1 MRLLHYNS
9 EGNLVL
15 TDDLVD
21 EGSLPA
27 YAILSHTWVEEEE
40 VTFQELKADAG
51 LVKPGYQKIEYCGQQ
66 ARRDGLRY
74 WWVDTCCI
82 DKTNTAEYRH
92 AVKSMYRWYQSATI
106 CYVYLADVST
116 ERCEAEKRS
125 WKLAFAESRWFTR
138 GWTLQELLAPSNL
151 RFYSMEWTKLGDKPS
166 LQLEI
171 HRITAVPLAVVNG
184 ALLSDYSIEERLQ
197 WGSARQT
204 KLEEDRV
211 YSMEGFFGIDLAPI
225 YGIGY
230 QEAFR
235 RLQEEIKLLSAC
247 VRDLYV
253 TNTRDDKHRI
263 QETKGGLLKDA
274 SHWIYNTPEYQEW
287 FKAEHGSI
295 LWIKGDP
302 GKGKTMLICSIV
314 DNLQSRKGNAD
325 ILAYFFCQATDTRI
339 NNATA
344 VLRGLLCSIFE
355 QHPSLTSHLR
365 TRYSRAGGKIFE
377 DSNAWIVLT
386 GVFSK
391 LISDPLLPTTYI
403 LIDALDECDANLKE
417 LLQFISLASH
427 SAARVR
433 WVLSSRNW
441 PLIQDGLADT
451 NHKLRLSLEL
461 NGDSIAAAVRSF
473 IHCKVNQLAAKH
485 GYDAKTQR
493 AIVEYVSVN
502 AQDTFLWVALL
513 FNTLK
518 DVPKRYVLQRLKAM
532 PTGLDALY
540 DRMLRQISTG
550 NDVQLCMQVLAI
562 IGKVH
567 RPITV
572 HELSTLLTTDLDLSV
587 DELAEIV
594 GLCGAFLTLRD
605 DKLYFIHQS
614 AVEFVFAQDLSLS
627 FPSGI
632 SSVNGMILS
641 RCLESME
648 VLCRDFY
655 ALNDPGYKSSEFDL
669 QELKPDPLLGL
680 YYSCECWLLHVLE
693 LDFETERSLLEENGI
708 IHKFWKSK
716 WLYWLEIISLHDE
729 MLKAFRSLTAL
740 ASRIEVWQ
748 FDCPDRSDANCTQ
761 TRKDLAWL
769 SDFVQDAKRFVLYHH
784 HAILMGPLQIY
795 ASALLFSPSQSLT
808 RRSFAKDLPSW
819 VTTKN
824 GSASPSNW
832 PSSIYVLDHHR
843 YPVNSVQFSHDMSM
857 LLTTCQKFTNVWDT
871 STGLRLEAF
880 EGDLFT
886 YSIFLFNTRS
896 VAILSSD
903 LSIQIFDEVFDV
915 QRCFVLACPESM
927 RDESKP
933 AHWLTSSH
941 DSSLVAAVRYYEI
954 VVWKLETSEC
964 LCVLEGQYS
973 FVDLVFVKNNDQLMS
988 ADIDG
993 TINIWDVS
1001 SGHCLQSL
1009 SYIDPIP
1016 LEPNPL
1022 PIPNIPNYR
1031 LICGE
1036 FLGNAKEVIC
1046 ATPNSILRHEVETSK
1061 TVKLNDEG
1069 TSYGLWVSS
1078 DSTRYAW
1085 LEDENSLKVAD
1096 AHTGVMLQK
1105 ITCQSKQVRSMNF
1118 SRDAKWL
1125 AIGGDDGVVT
1135 VHDLSVTEVSSTK
1148 RDSYFEEPIAWSP
1161 NALYLAVAN
1170 ESTVE
1175 ITDMN
1180 FDQVHTLRGHAD
1192 KVICFDFRQSST
1204 MQLVSG
1210 SRDGTIK
1217 VWDLVTF
1224 TCSQTLL
1231 GHESPVICLA
1241 SCQGQDPLVSVSVDA
1256 TIKIWDLALGQ
1267 CIQKLGWNGTINKG
1281 VARCSSAVAL
1291 SPDATRMA
1299 VAFGGNSL
1307 RVWDLAE
1314 DAIIFELR
1322 TPNTTSLAFSKDSS
1336 QIAISSKEGII
1347 ILDIESERCLMHV
1360 SHDAYMVDRMSFDD
1374 TGHFLTTNI
1383 GCIDVRAT
1391 VRDIGT
1397 NAIFRGLSA
1406 HEHLP
1411 LLHLD
1416 SKPLLYIHIDHWAA
1430 LGSPNMQIANNSVA
1444 IRDCDGRLEIYKF
1457 DIEKLRALKGS
1468 SSRIGLT
1475 S

>member
-40 VTFQELKADAG
+40 VTFQELKAGTG
-51 LVKPGYQKIEYCGQQ
+51 LVKPGYQKIEYCGHQ

-116 ERCEAEKRS
+116 ERCEAEKRA
-125 WKLAFAESRWFTR
+125 WQLEFAESRWFTR

-151 RFYSMEWTKLGDKPS
+151 RFYSMEWTKLGDKSS

-171 HRITAVPLAVVNG
+171 HRITAVPLAVVKG

-225 YGIGY
+225 HGIGY

-314 DNLQSRKGNAD
+314 DHLQSRKGNAD

-355 QHPSLTSHLR
+355 QQPSLTSHLR

-386 GVFSK
+386 GVLSK
-391 LISDPLLPTTYI
+391 IISDPLLPTTYI

-427 SAARVR
+427 STSRVR

-441 PLIQDGLADT
+441 PLIQDGLA
-451 NHKLRLSLEL
+451 NANRELRLSLEL
-461 NGDSIAAAVRSF
+461 NGESIAAAVRSF
-473 IHCKVNQLAAKH
+473 ITCKVNQLAVKH
-485 GYDAKTQR
+485 GYDTQ
-493 AIVEYVSVN
+493 AQQTIIAYVSVN

-518 DVPKRYVLQRLKAM
+518 DVPKRHVLQRLKVM
-532 PTGLDALY
+532 PAGLDALY
-540 DRMLRQISTG
+540 DRMLHQICTG
-550 NDVQLCMQVLAI
+550 NDAEICMQVLAI

-567 RPITV
+567 RPITI

-587 DELAEIV
+587 DELTEII
-594 GLCGAFLTLRD
+594 GLCGSFLTLRD
-605 DKLYFIHQS
+605 DKLYYIHQS
-614 AVEFVFAQDLSLS
+614 AVEFITTQASNLVFPL
-627 FPSGI
+627 GM
-632 SSVNGMILS
+632 SSVNCMILS

-655 ALNDPGYKSSEFDL
+655 ALNDPGYKSSKFDP
-669 QELKPDPLLGL
+669 QGSCPDPLLGL

-693 LDFETERSLLEENGI
+693 LDYETERSLLDEGGI

-716 WLYWLEIISLHDE
+716 WLYWLEIISLHGD
-729 MLKAFRSLTAL
+729 MLKVFRSLTRL
-740 ASRIEVWQ
+740 ANQIEVRQ
-748 FDCPDRSDANCTQ
+748 FDWLNRFDTNCKQ
-761 TRKDLAWL
+761 ARKDLAWL
-769 SDFVQDAKRFVLYHH
+769 NDIVQDAKRFVLYHH

-808 RRSFAKDLPSW
+808 RQLFAKDLPSW
-819 VTTKN
+819 VTTKKGN
-824 GSASPSNW
+824 TSPSNW

-843 YPVNSVQFSHDMSM
+843 YPVDSVHFSHDMSM

-880 EGDLFT
+880 EGEFFT
-886 YSIFLFNTRS
+886 YSIFLSNTRS
-896 VAILSSD
+896 IAILSSD
-903 LSIQIFDEVFDV
+903 FSVQVFDGE
-915 QRCFVLACPESM
+915 RCFVLESPESL
-927 RDESKP
+927 RDESKI

-941 DSSLVAAVRYYEI
+941 DSSLVAAIRYYEI
-954 VVWKLETSEC
+954 VIWKLETSEC
-964 LCVLEGQYS
+964 LCVLEGYAP
-973 FVDLVFVKNNDQLMS
+973 FVDLIFLKSNHQVLS

-1001 SGHCLQSL
+1001 SGHCLQRL
-1009 SYIDPIP
+1009 SYIDPAP
-1016 LEPNPL
+1016 FEPSPL
-1022 PIPNIPNYR
+1022 PIPNIPSYR

-1036 FLGNAKEVIC
+1036 FLGDAKEFIC
-1046 ATPNSILRHEVETSK
+1046 ATPNSILRHEIETSK
-1061 TVKLNDEG
+1061 SIKLNNEG
-1069 TSYGLWVSS
+1069 TIYGLWVGP

-1085 LEDENSLKVAD
+1085 LEDQNTIKVAD
-1096 AHTGVMLQK
+1096 AQTGVVLQK
-1105 ITCQSKQVRSMNF
+1105 ILCQSRQVRALSI
-1118 SRDAKWL
+1118 SQDSKWL
-1125 AIGGDDGVVT
+1125 ATGGDDGVVT
-1135 VHDLSVTEVSSTK
+1135 VHDLTVTEVSSPK
-1148 RDSYFEEPIAWSP
+1148 RDSFFEQPIAWSS
-1161 NALYLAVAN
+1161 NALHLAVAKG
-1170 ESTVE
+1170 STVE
-1175 ITDMN
+1175 ITHMDS
-1180 FDQVHTLRGHAD
+1180 DQVHTLRGHSD
-1192 KVICFDFRQSST
+1192 EVNCFDFRHSAT

-1217 VWDLVTF
+1217 VWDLNTY
-1224 TCSQTLL
+1224 TCTKTLL
-1231 GHESPVICLA
+1231 GHDSPVICLA
-1241 SCQGQDPLVSVSVDA
+1241 SCQGQGPFISVSDDA
-1256 TIKIWDLALGQ
+1256 TIMVWDIALGQ
-1267 CIQKLGWNGTINKG
+1267 CIKKLRWKGSINEDI
-1281 VARCSSAVAL
+1281 ARYPSAVAL
-1291 SPDATRMA
+1291 SPDATRLA

-1314 DAIIFELR
+1314 NAIIFELR
-1322 TPNTTSLAFSKDSS
+1322 TPNTTSVAFSTDSS
-1336 QIAISSKEGII
+1336 QIAISSKEGIV
-1347 ILDIESERCLMHV
+1347 ILDIKSEQCLMHV

-1383 GCIDVRAT
+1383 GCIDIRAT
-1391 VRDIGT
+1391 VRDSVGT

-1430 LGSPNMQIANNSVA
+1430 LGSPNMQILNNSVA

-1457 DIEKLRALKGS
+1457 DIETLRALQGS
-1468 SSRIGLT
+1468 SSRISLT

>member
-51 LVKPGYQKIEYCGQQ
+51 LAKPGYQKIEYCGQQ

-151 RFYSMEWTKLGDKPS
+151 RFYSMEWTKLGDKSS

-253 TNTRDDKHRI
+253 TDTRDDKHRI

-287 FKAEHGSI
+287 FKAEDGSI

-314 DNLQSRKGNAD
+314 DDLQSRKGNAD

-355 QHPSLTSHLR
+355 QQPSLTSHLR

-391 LISDPLLPTTYI
+391 FISDPLLPTTYI
-403 LIDALDECDANLKE
+403 LIDALDECDTNLKE

-427 SAARVR
+427 STSRVR

-451 NHKLRLSLEL
+451 NRKLRLSLEL
-461 NGDSIAAAVRSF
+461 NGDAIAAAVRSF

-485 GYDAKTQR
+485 SYNAKTQR

-518 DVPKRYVLQRLKAM
+518 DVPKRHVLQRLKAM
-532 PTGLDALY
+532 PAGLDALY
-540 DRMLRQISTG
+540 DRMLRQIRTG
-550 NDVQLCMQVLAI
+550 NDAQLCMQVLAI

-567 RPITV
+567 RPITI

-594 GLCGAFLTLRD
+594 DLCGSFLTLRD
-605 DKLYFIHQS
+605 DKLYYIHQS
-614 AVEFVFAQDLSLS
+614 AVEFVAAQASDLLL
-627 FPSGI
+627 PLGLN
-632 SSVNGMILS
+632 SVNCMILS

-648 VLCRDFY
+648 VLCQDFY
-655 ALNDPGYKSSEFDL
+655 ALNDPGYKSSEFDPQGL
-669 QELKPDPLLGL
+669 DPDPLLGL
-680 YYSCECWLLHVLE
+680 YYSCEYWLLHVLD
-693 LDFETERSLLEENGI
+693 LNLETERSLLHENGI

-716 WLYWLEIISLHDE
+716 WLYWLEIISLHGD
-729 MLKAFRSLTAL
+729 MLKVFRSLTVL

-748 FDCPDRSDANCTQ
+748 SDCLDRSDTNCKQ

-769 SDFVQDAKRFVLYHH
+769 NDFVQDAKRFVLYHH

-795 ASALLFSPSQSLT
+795 ASALLFSPSRSLT
-808 RRSFAKDLPSW
+808 RRSFAKNLPSW

-824 GSASPSNW
+824 GSTSPSNW

-843 YPVNSVQFSHDMSM
+843 YPVSSVQFSNDQSM
-857 LLTTCQKFTNVWDT
+857 LLTTCQKVTNVWDT

-880 EGDLFT
+880 EGNFFT
-886 YSIFLFNTRS
+886 YSVFLFNTRLI
-896 VAILSSD
+896 AILSSD
-903 LSIQIFDEVFDV
+903 FSVQVHED
-915 QRCFVLACPESM
+915 QRCFVLESPESV
-927 RDESKP
+927 RDELKA
-933 AHWLTSSH
+933 AHWLTSSL
-941 DSSLVAAVRYYEI
+941 DSSLVAAVCYYVI
-954 VVWKLETSEC
+954 VVWKLETSGC
-964 LCVLEGQYS
+964 LCVLQGHAP
-973 FVDLVFVKNNDQLMS
+973 FVDLTFVKNNHQLMS
-988 ADIDG
+988 ADTDG
-993 TINIWDVS
+993 TINIWDIS
-1001 SGHCLQSL
+1001 SGHCLQRL
-1009 SYIDPIP
+1009 SCIDPAP
-1016 LEPNPL
+1016 LEPSPL

-1036 FLGNAKEVIC
+1036 FLGGAKRFIC
-1046 ATPNSILRHEVETSK
+1046 ATPNSILRHEIETSK
-1061 TVKLNDEG
+1061 SIKLNDEG
-1069 TSYGLWVSS
+1069 TLGGLWVSP

-1085 LEDENSLKVAD
+1085 LEDQNSIKVAD
-1096 AHTGVMLQK
+1096 AQTGNVLQK
-1105 ITCQSKQVRSMNF
+1105 ITCQSKQIRTMSF
-1118 SRDAKWL
+1118 SQDAKWL
-1125 AIGGDDGVVT
+1125 AIGGFDGVVT

-1148 RDSYFEEPIAWSP
+1148 RDLHFEEPIAWSP
-1161 NALYLAVAN
+1161 NSLYLAVAK
-1170 ESTVE
+1170 ETTVE
-1175 ITDMN
+1175 ITHMN
-1180 FDQVHTLRGHAD
+1180 SDQVHTLQGHAD
-1192 KVICFDFRQSST
+1192 KVSCFDFRKSST

-1210 SRDGTIK
+1210 SRDGMIK
-1217 VWDLVTF
+1217 VWDLDTYS
-1224 TCSQTLL
+1224 CIQTLL
-1231 GHESPVICLA
+1231 EHDSPVICLA
-1241 SCQGQDPLVSVSVDA
+1241 SCQGQGPMISVSVDA
-1256 TIKIWDLALGQ
+1256 TIRIWDLTLGQ
-1267 CIQKLGWNGTINKG
+1267 CIQKLRWKGTINKD
-1281 VARCSSAVAL
+1281 VARCPNAVAL

-1299 VAFGGNSL
+1299 VAYGGNSL
-1307 RVWDLAE
+1307 RVWDLVE
-1314 DAIIFELR
+1314 NAIIFELR
-1322 TPNTTSLAFSKDSS
+1322 TPNTTSVAFSTDSS
-1336 QIAISSKEGII
+1336 QIAISSKEGIV
-1347 ILDIESERCLMHV
+1347 ILDIKSERCLMHV

-1391 VRDIGT
+1391 VQDSVGT

-1430 LGSPNMQIANNSVA
+1430 LGSPNMQILNNSVA

-1457 DIEKLRALKGS
+1457 DIETLRALKGS
-1468 SSRIGLT
+1468 GSRIGST